1 MLARFKTEPRV
12 LASSTFTDMKTAD
25 WAIANGIAANQNKI
39 SAFMSGSDTRIILN
53 YESSANIGRVM
64 HKGQIKS
71 VDSNKIV
78 IVIDKDPLMPNGYR
92 IQTAYPK

>member
-1 MLARFKTEPRV
+1 
-12 LASSTFTDMKTAD
+12 
-25 WAIANGIAANQNKI
+25 
-39 SAFMSGSDTRIILN
+39 
-53 YESSANIGRVM
+53 M
-64 HKGQIKS
+64 HKGQVKS